1 MSDDSALSVPEKTRG
16 KEKKKK
22 GEKHT
27 SKRVGE
33 GGGGGGG
40 CGQPTPR
47 EIHNSIVFIGHEH
60 GGGGSGQQQQPGSW
74 EGSKN
79 KRGTAGT
86 SLYSTGQFLQY

>member
-33 GGGGGGG
+33 GGGRGGGVG
-40 CGQPTPR
+40 NLLQGKYIIQ
-47 EIHNSIVFIGHEH
+47 
-60 GGGGSGQQQQPGSW
+60 
-74 EGSKN
+74 
-79 KRGTAGT
+79 
-86 SLYSTGQFLQY
+86 LYL